1 MHCESVVGTVQTRR
15 PVELAALNVFIAED
29 EPMLLFSLEEILS
42 ELGCVVVGSATRV
55 SEALA
60 FAANQA
66 FDVAVLDVSL
76 ADGVIDPVVSALTQR
91 GIPVVVASGMSRG
104 EAAERFCGVIMLQ
117 KPYRD
122 RDLQLALIKA
132 LAQPKS

>member
-104 EAAERFCGVIMLQ
+104 EAAERFCGAVMLQ